1 MQPAASAAIDER
13 SLIKMNPSSPV
24 TIAPL
29 TAAVVVPVGPGIHTA
44 LDTLESV
51 ERYCPEPHLVVIVDD
66 CTQDGTYQALVEAR
80 RPNWKILRNERRLGI
95 ERLVHT
101 LCAGYRFVLSET
113 ECDVILRLDQDALL
127 IGPGVI
133 RDARTYMQE
142 QPRAGLFGVYAHD
155 YNRPRSF
162 AGHEKQMQ
170 RELRWWRR
178 LAGMRPYWADM
189 LATAEARGYRRGD
202 NVFGG
207 AYFVTRECLRAM
219 NDVGALDVPFR
230 WSSRLMEDV
239 YFSMATVAAG
249 LELGHFG
256 APEGP
261 ICMEWRGLPYPANEL
276 AQSGYKLVHS
286 VDKGKN
292 TDRASN
298 GGKTAREI
306 FAALRGAGPSVA
318 LGSAK

>member
-1 MQPAASAAIDER
+1 
-13 SLIKMNPSSPV
+13 MNSSSKSM
-24 TIAPL
+24 
-29 TAAVVVPVGPGIHTA
+29 AAVVVPIGPGIVTA

-51 ERYCPEPHLVVIVDD
+51 ARYCPEPHLVVIVDD
-66 CTQDGTYQALVEAR
+66 CTQDGTYQALLNAQK
-80 RPNWKILRNERRLGI
+80 PNWKILRNERSFGI
-95 ERLVHT
+95 DRLVHT

-113 ECDVILRLDQDALL
+113 ACDVILRLDQDALL
-127 IGPGVI
+127 IGDGVFT
-133 RDARTYMQE
+133 DARAYMKA

-162 AGHEKQMQ
+162 TSHEKQMK
-170 RELRWWRR
+170 RELGWWRR
-178 LAGMRPYWADM
+178 LAGMKPYWAGM
-189 LATAEARGYRRGD
+189 LAAAEARGYRRGD

-207 AYFVTRECLRAM
+207 AYFLTRECLRAM
-219 NDVGALDVPFR
+219 NEIGALNVPYN

-249 LELGHFG
+249 LDLSHFG

-261 ICMEWRGLPYPANEL
+261 ICLEWRGLPYPANEL
-276 AQSGYKLVHS
+276 VQSGYKVVHS

-298 GGKTAREI
+298 GGKTAREF
-306 FAALRGAGPSVA
+306 FAALRNAAPSATSLEPV
-318 LGSAK
+318 LESVK